1 MATVLSLII
10 AYTAPN
16 IVDSDAEAELA
27 AEQPK
32 SSSGGNPVVVELSS
46 SEDEQSSS
54 DSDSGSNS
62 EDDVVESDNNSEVE
76 ITATKLQQRLA
87 LEVSIRVSHISF
99 FSSHKFLKRP
109 VIRRRE
115 IPEDKR
121 EEGLPD
127 TSHTAET
134 SRSASRSEGNSR
146 NLKTGHKV
154 SKPIFHSRVKLT
166 TMLMFL
172 LM

>member
-1 MATVLSLII
+1 MLATVLSLII

-54 DSDSGSNS
+54 DSDSGSDS
-62 EDDVVESDNNSEVE
+62 ETKSDDVVESDNNSEVE

-87 LEVSIRVSHISF
+87 LEVSIGVNHIGL
-99 FSSHKFLKRP
+99 FSSHSF
-109 VIRRRE
+109 
-115 IPEDKR
+115 
-121 EEGLPD
+121 
-127 TSHTAET
+127 
-134 SRSASRSEGNSR
+134 
-146 NLKTGHKV
+146 
-154 SKPIFHSRVKLT
+154 
-166 TMLMFL
+166 
-172 LM
+172 